1 MQVDGV
7 FSGGGVKAFAYLGAL
22 EVCEKRGIEFK
33 RLAGTS
39 AGALLAALVKVG
51 YKSDEM
57 KSILENIKTNELLDQ
72 NPFIRRIPILRWLFL
87 YKTLGL
93 YKGAVI
99 ENWIEQL
106 LHNKGVRTFGDLEGD
121 ELFIIST
128 DITNGRLVVFP
139 NDLKEFYGIE
149 PKTFPIAKAVRASIG
164 VPYFFKPVHIKA
176 NDKTNVFIDGAA
188 LSNFPYWIFKS
199 DGEKKTRPTL
209 GIKLSSNQ
217 LTIPKQPIHNAID
230 MLQAI
235 FSTVLQ
241 AHDSRYVSEEDA
253 KDIIFLPAED
263 VSSTNFYLTDEERSY
278 LINLGKM
285 RAEAFFKK
293 WLG

>member
-7 FSGGGVKAFAYLGAL
+7 FSGGGVKAFSYLGAL

-33 RLAGTS
+33 RIAGTS
-39 AGALLAALVKVG
+39 AGALIASLIKVG
-51 YKSDEM
+51 YKTDEL
-57 KSILENIKTNELLDQ
+57 KQILENIKTNELLDQ
-72 NPFIRRIPILRWLFL
+72 NPFIRRIPLLRWLFL

-99 ENWIEQL
+99 ENWIDQL
-106 LHNKGVRTFGDLEGD
+106 LQNKGVRTFGDLNGN
-121 ELFIIST
+121 ELFIIGT
-128 DITNGRLVVFP
+128 DITSGRLVVFP
-139 NDLKEFYGIE
+139 DDLKEFYGIE
-149 PKTFPIAKAVRASIG
+149 PKTFPIARAVRASIG
-164 VPYFFKPVHIKA
+164 IPYFFKPIQIKSNHKTHI
-176 NDKTNVFIDGAA
+176 FIDGAA
-188 LSNFPYWIFKS
+188 LSNFPYWIFKQ
-199 DGEKKTRPTL
+199 DGDKKTRPTL

-217 LTIPKQPIHNAID
+217 LTIPKQSIHNGID

-253 KDIIFLPAED
+253 KDIIFLPAENI
-263 VSSTNFYLTDEERSY
+263 SSTNFDLTDEERAY

-285 RAEAFFKK
+285 RAEAFFKT